1 MKKFKFWF
9 LIRLMLALFM
19 LYNVVLEAGIWTAC
33 ALGIIY
39 LMFEALAVGM
49 RRHQEGLEMLDKR
62 SKHEKKFKNEKTT
75 N

>member
-9 LIRLMLALFM
+9 LIRLVMALYMLF
-19 LYNVVLEAGIWTAC
+19 NVVLETGIWTAC

-49 RRHQEGLEMLDKR
+49 RRHQEGLETLDKR
-62 SKHEKKFKNEKTT
+62 SKHETKFKNKKAAS
-75 N
+75 